1 MPTRF
6 YLEDSHVNFRPAT
19 DEDFEAIARLAKE
32 NELLLEG
39 LEANEF
45 QKMMSW
51 LYVMPPL
58 GKRLQIVCED
68 QGELVAHYGGVPVQL
83 KIDDSILLGALA
95 SNLVIS
101 KHARKKSPFIPLQS
115 RFTKEYQTNK
125 YSFAYGVITRQGVLE
140 PHMRMGWKRVGDI
153 SIYVRPIK
161 FVQLVDKL
169 VKNKALKIIAKI
181 PILLAGELFNLFT
194 RVDGGSVLVQKI
206 VKFDDSFS
214 RFLDTWNSA
223 QKISALRTVEILNW
237 RYCAFKSRQYQ
248 IFSAK
253 INGEVTGYMVLRVM
267 KMKQFNSVALVDL
280 IALNGDQETASAL
293 INECIDFSRKI
304 KVDVVATAI
313 PPHHPFVNLFMS
325 SGFIK
330 SPEKFTL
337 VTHTPKG
344 AINLSKDRFSDWF
357 INWFDHD
364 YV

>member
-1 MPTRF
+1 M
-6 YLEDSHVNFRPAT
+6 NFRPAI
-19 DEDFEAIARLAKE
+19 DGDFEVIACLAKE

-39 LEANEF
+39 LGEIEF
-45 QKMMSW
+45 QKMMRW

-68 QGELVAHYGGVPVQL
+68 QGGLVAHYGGVPIQL
-83 KIDDSILLGALA
+83 KMDDSILLGVLA

-115 RFTKEYQTNK
+115 QFTKEYQASG

-153 SIYVRPIK
+153 SIYVRPIN
-161 FVQLVDKL
+161 FVQLLNKFI
-169 VKNKALKIIAKI
+169 KNKALQILAKI
-181 PILLAGELFNLFT
+181 PILLAGKLFNLLT
-194 RVDGGSVLVQKI
+194 RINSGSVLVQKI
-206 VKFDDSFS
+206 VTFDNSFS
-214 RFLDTWNSA
+214 RFLDAWNGS

-253 INGEVTGYMVLRVM
+253 KNGEVTGYMVLRVM
-267 KMKQFNSVALVDL
+267 QMKQFYAVALVDL
-280 IALNGDQETASAL
+280 LALNGDKETASAL
-293 INECIDFSRKI
+293 INECLNFSKKI
-304 KVDVVATAI
+304 KVDVVAT
-313 PPHHPFVNLFMS
+313 PLTPHHPFAKLFMRF
-325 SGFIK
+325 GFIK

-344 AINLSKDRFSDWF
+344 TINLSKDRFSDWF

-364 YV
+364 FV

>member
-1 MPTRF
+1 
-6 YLEDSHVNFRPAT
+6 VNFRPAV
-19 DEDFEAIARLAKE
+19 DEDFEAIACLAEE

-39 LEANEF
+39 LGAIEF
-45 QKMMSW
+45 QKMMCW

-68 QGELVAHYGGVPVQL
+68 QGELVAHYGGVPIQL
-83 KIDDSILLGALA
+83 KMDDSIVLGVLA

-115 RFTKEYQTNK
+115 RFTKEYQANE

-161 FVQLVDKL
+161 FVRLLNKL
-169 VKNKALKIIAKI
+169 IRNRLLQTIAKI
-181 PILLAGELFNLFT
+181 PTLLAGELFNLFT
-194 RVDGGSVLVQKI
+194 RVGSGGVLVQKI
-206 VKFDDSFS
+206 ISFDDSFS
-214 RFLDTWNSA
+214 RFLDAWNGS

-237 RYCAFKSRQYQ
+237 RYCAYKSRQYQ
-248 IFSAK
+248 IFSAQ

-267 KMKQFNSVALVDL
+267 QMKQFNAVALVDL
-280 IALNGDQETASAL
+280 VALNGDRETTSAL
-293 INECIDFSRKI
+293 INECLNFSRKI
-304 KVDVVATAI
+304 KVDVVATAM
-313 PPHHPFVNLFMS
+313 PPHHPFANLFMR

-364 YV
+364 FV

>member
-1 MPTRF
+1 
-6 YLEDSHVNFRPAT
+6 VNFRQAI
-19 DEDFEAIARLAKE
+19 DEDFEAIACLAEE

-39 LEANEF
+39 LGVTEF

-68 QGELVAHYGGVPVQL
+68 QGELVAHYGGVPIQL
-83 KIDDSILLGALA
+83 KMDDSMLLGVLA

-115 RFTKEYQTNK
+115 RFTKEYQANE
-125 YSFAYGVITRQGVLE
+125 YSFAYGVIRRKGVLE

-161 FVQLVDKL
+161 FVQFFNKFINNKL
-169 VKNKALKIIAKI
+169 LQIVAKI

-194 RVDGGSVLVQKI
+194 RLGDSRVLVQKI
-206 VKFDDSFS
+206 DFFDSTFS
-214 RFLDTWNSA
+214 RFLDAWNSI
-223 QKISALRTVEILNW
+223 QKISALRTIEILNW
-237 RYCAFKSRQYQ
+237 RYCVFKSREYQ
-248 IFSAK
+248 LFAAK
-253 INGEVTGYMVLRVM
+253 KNGEVTGYMVLRVM
-267 KMKQFNSVALVDL
+267 KMKQFYAVALVDL
-280 IALNGDQETASAL
+280 LALNGDKETVSAL
-293 INECIDFSRKI
+293 LNKCLDFSKKI
-304 KVDVVATAI
+304 KVDVVATAM
-313 PPHHPFVNLFMS
+313 PPHHPFANLIMRA
-325 SGFIK
+325 GFIK
-330 SPEKFTL
+330 SSEKFTL

-344 AINLSKDRFSDWF
+344 KINLSRDRFNDWF